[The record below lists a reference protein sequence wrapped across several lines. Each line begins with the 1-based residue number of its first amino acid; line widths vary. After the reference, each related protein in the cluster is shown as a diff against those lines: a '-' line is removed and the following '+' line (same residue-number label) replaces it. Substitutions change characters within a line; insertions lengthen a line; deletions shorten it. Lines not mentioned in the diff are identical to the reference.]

1 MVIDLCSYYNKKDW
15 MEIISF
21 FLNGHKKMV
30 KNWDIAVVV
39 LSMIIGFA
47 IVLMNFT
54 GMWPCNIIQ
63 MLNNSPFTG
72 YVNSKELLS
81 NTIGDIHYWLTYPFQ
96 CN

>member
-1 MVIDLCSYYNKKDW
+1 
-15 MEIISF
+15 
-21 FLNGHKKMV
+21 MV

-39 LSMIIGFA
+39 PGMILGFA

-63 MLNNSPFTG
+63 TLNKSPLED
-72 YVNSKELLS
+72 YVNSNELLS
-81 NTIGDIHYWLTYPFQ
+81 NTIDGIHYWSTYLFR

>member
-1 MVIDLCSYYNKKDW
+1 
-15 MEIISF
+15 
-21 FLNGHKKMV
+21 MV

-39 LSMIIGFA
+39 LGMIIGFA

-63 MLNNSPFTG
+63 ALNKLPLADYVKSNELLNNLAD
-72 YVNSKELLS
+72 YVKSNELLN
-81 NTIGDIHYWLTYPFQ
+81 NTIGDIHYWSTYLFR

>member
-1 MVIDLCSYYNKKDW
+1 
-15 MEIISF
+15 
-21 FLNGHKKMV
+21 MV

-39 LSMIIGFA
+39 LGMMIGFA

-63 MLNNSPFTG
+63 TLNKSPLAD
-72 YVNSKELLS
+72 YVNSNALVSNLADYVNSNALVSNLADYVNSNALVK
-81 NTIGDIHYWLTYPFQ
+81 NTIDDIHYWSTYSFR

>member
-1 MVIDLCSYYNKKDW
+1 
-15 MEIISF
+15 
-21 FLNGHKKMV
+21 MV

-39 LSMIIGFA
+39 LGMIIGFA
-47 IVLMNFT
+47 IVLINFT

-72 YVNSKELLS
+72 YVNSNELLSNFTGYVNSNELLS

>member
-1 MVIDLCSYYNKKDW
+1 
-15 MEIISF
+15 
-21 FLNGHKKMV
+21 MV

-39 LSMIIGFA
+39 LGMITGFA

-63 MLNNSPFTG
+63 ALNKSPLAD
-72 YVNSKELLS
+72 YVKSNELLTNLADYVKS
-81 NTIGDIHYWLTYPFQ
+81 NELLTNTIGDIHYWSTYLFR

>member
-1 MVIDLCSYYNKKDW
+1 
-15 MEIISF
+15 
-21 FLNGHKKMV
+21 MV

-39 LSMIIGFA
+39 LGMIIGFA

-54 GMWPCNIIQ
+54 GMWPCNITQ

-72 YVNSKELLS
+72 YVNSNELLSNFTGYVNSNELLS

>member
-1 MVIDLCSYYNKKDW
+1 
-15 MEIISF
+15 
-21 FLNGHKKMV
+21 MV

-39 LSMIIGFA
+39 LGMMIGFA

-63 MLNNSPFTG
+63 TLNKSPLAD
-72 YVNSKELLS
+72 YVNSNALVS
-81 NTIGDIHYWLTYPFQ
+81 NLADYVNSNALVKNIIDGIHYWSAYLFR

>member
-1 MVIDLCSYYNKKDW
+1 
-15 MEIISF
+15 
-21 FLNGHKKMV
+21 MV

-39 LSMIIGFA
+39 IGMILGFA

-63 MLNNSPFTG
+63 ALNESPLAD
-72 YVNSKELLS
+72 YVNSNALVS
-81 NTIGDIHYWLTYPFQ
+81 NTIGDIHYWSTYLFR